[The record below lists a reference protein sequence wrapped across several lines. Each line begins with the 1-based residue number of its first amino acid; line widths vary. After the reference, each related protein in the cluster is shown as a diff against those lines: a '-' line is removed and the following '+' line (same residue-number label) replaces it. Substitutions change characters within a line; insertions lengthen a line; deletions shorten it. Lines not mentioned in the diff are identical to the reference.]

1 MQKAKTIEVGEFIS
15 LTSQS
20 DVYQVLKREKTRLK
34 CKRYFSVMYVPYT
47 VMVHKR
53 EKPILKMNYK
63 HCAEIA
69 NILHAN

>member
-1 MQKAKTIEVGEFIS
+1 MQKAKTIEVGEYIS

-20 DVYQVLKREKTRLK
+20 DVYQVVNREKTRLK
-34 CKRYFSVMYVPYT
+34 CKRNFSVMYIPYT

-53 EKPILKMNYK
+53 EKPILKTNYK

>member
-1 MQKAKTIEVGEFIS
+1 MQKAKTIEVGEYIS

-34 CKRYFSVMYVPYT
+34 CKRHFSVLYVPYT
-47 VMVHKR
+47 VMVYKR
-53 EKPILKMNYK
+53 EKPVQKTNYK